1 MRTTELNPPKSLW
14 QFNSGPKLLLAFVF
28 LFRNLFHKFFLL
40 LPYNILA
47 QFSSYSSNWWYTKRT
62 SCWCCSCSHSHFSST
77 QAVIVCPS
85 SSPPA
90 WGKKK
95 KKTAKNFA
103 KSLFQPWS
111 SGHILLT
118 NSKGLQKNKAIS
130 PEYTCC
136 QSSEA
141 FSFASPCLLK
151 EGLLSSKA
159 QLNHETVSL

>member
-1 MRTTELNPPKSLW
+1 MRATELNPPKSLW

-28 LFRNLFHKFFLL
+28 LFRSLFHKFFLL

-47 QFSSYSSNWWYTKRT
+47 QFSSYSSNWWYTKRR
-62 SCWCCSCSHSHFSST
+62 SCWCCSCSHSHFSSN
-77 QAVIVCPS
+77 QAVRVCPS
-85 SSPPA
+85 SSPSA
-90 WGKKK
+90 WEKKK
-95 KKTAKNFA
+95 HCQKFCKK
-103 KSLFQPWS
+103 PWS

-141 FSFASPCLLK
+141 FSFASLCLLK